1 MYITLYFFRFSHFN
15 QARKCPRTSRSE
27 IRISISFKHENTEI
41 CMWNCHW
48 HIMKFSV
55 SFMRKI
61 VYNTPNRIDSI
72 FKNGDLKCKLKPT
85 RVTQLLIVLYKKLC
99 YFQHSESKNH
109 CTNFLLSNT
118 IAFICFV
125 AQFVAFL
132 LKAGVVTSYEY
143 CILNNKTYNIK
154 YRCTI

>member
-1 MYITLYFFRFSHFN
+1 
-15 QARKCPRTSRSE
+15 
-27 IRISISFKHENTEI
+27 
-41 CMWNCHW
+41 MWNCHW

-61 VYNTPNRIDSI
+61 VYNTPNRINSI
-72 FKNGDLKCKLKPT
+72 FKNGDLKCKLKWVPLPT
-85 RVTQLLIVLYKKLC
+85 RYSRYAIINSSVLKIVI
-99 YFQHSESKNH
+99 FNNH

-118 IAFICFV
+118 IAFICFG

>member
-61 VYNTPNRIDSI
+61 VYNTPNRINSI
-72 FKNGDLKCKLKPT
+72 FKNGDLKCKLKWVPLPT
-85 RVTQLLIVLYKKLC
+85 RYSR
-99 YFQHSESKNH
+99 Y
-109 CTNFLLSNT
+109 
-118 IAFICFV
+118 AFINSSV
-125 AQFVAFL
+125 
-132 LKAGVVTSYEY
+132 LKIVIFNTRNLRIIEQIF
-143 CILNNKTYNIK
+143 C
-154 YRCTI
+154 

>member
-61 VYNTPNRIDSI
+61 VYNTPNRINSI
-72 FKNGDLKCKLKPT
+72 FKNGDLKFKLKWVPLPT
-85 RVTQLLIVLYKKLC
+85 RVTQLLIVLY
-99 YFQHSESKNH
+99 
-109 CTNFLLSNT
+109 
-118 IAFICFV
+118 
-125 AQFVAFL
+125 
-132 LKAGVVTSYEY
+132 
-143 CILNNKTYNIK
+143 
-154 YRCTI
+154 